1 MNDTVIIFYA
11 GHAKQTE
18 DGNNALLPCAAR
30 NEDPAEITIQYIHA
44 LIEAKQTPLRALG
57 FIIDGCRTHGREPL
71 PALGN
76 WRLPSIPNSFYCFAC
91 GPGQTDQMETRF
103 LTRGSSLSTSVVELW
118 CIWNTVGA
126 GDFSAVFSHNFAL
139 SYVTKWNSCG
149 TWYTSIMS
157 RPPSTG
163 IISHSLNSLTSADRS
178 AR

>member
-1 MNDTVIIFYA
+1 MLALDNARNDATAMDLRLRQLGFDPVLRYNVKTQDAFKGVVDMFIDSLRMNDTVIIFYA

-103 LTRGSSLSTSVVELW
+103 LTRGSSLSTS
-118 CIWNTVGA
+118 
-126 GDFSAVFSHNFAL
+126 SRL
-139 SYVTKWNSCG
+139 STSRIVTS
-149 TWYTSIMS
+149 S
-157 RPPSTG
+157 R
-163 IISHSLNSLTSADRS
+163 L
-178 AR
+178 